1 MGVREVASRESGS
14 GQKKRHF
21 GHTTSSQ
28 YYIIIILG
36 QNMGMDFQNLFFAFL
51 VDCVLSLEGIRR
63 AQYVLRKWIRGLVYF
78 KID

>member
-1 MGVREVASRESGS
+1 MASRESGS

-21 GHTTSSQ
+21 GHTASSQ

>member
-36 QNMGMDFQNLFFAFL
+36 QNMGFQNLVFAFGQIVFFL
-51 VDCVLSLEGIRR
+51 WR
-63 AQYVLRKWIRGLVYF
+63 ASGGHSMY
-78 KID
+78 